1 MPTNNIK
8 IKYINKL
15 SDLRGNPCV
24 VVFTEIPNVS
34 GTSAVAWQ
42 VFNNISSEDWQTFNY
57 TFATSVQV
65 TWNNGK
71 SGIPIVEVKN
81 SSFSFEETERGFSL
95 VENGSSATPNE
106 FEVINKAKI
115 PGGISVRAF
124 KDGKPIVVKHTV
136 AKDQKARFA
145 FQPKLYWAV
154 VSDIDV
160 GDIVYLKD
168 IPNYTEIS
176 LDGLQSLS
184 VILTGN
190 LQDGYTFTASEK
202 VPSSD
207 TEPIEPI
214 EPEKPTEPS
223 EENKDES
230 VPETIF
236 MGSGEYQDLF
246 PFVYLRTWTKIS
258 PNNLQQ
264 HFLQYD
270 NKNAPSESLY
280 NNLVEIKK
288 TFQPDVRL
296 QMETEAINFIEG
308 TKFAGQ
314 FISSINDLKGSIK
327 YFDLINSWLRTQTQ
341 INLPQLQDKIAKVLT
356 LNLTQVK
363 TYIDSPDYLQEKDI
377 VWNNLFALTIIS
389 NNQQHLL
396 QEITNTLLTCNL
408 LERMV
413 GNEQSLAT
421 SHKILELAKATII
434 LPKDI
439 FPLPAV
445 NKNNSPSDPKTAEW
459 IEPYAIGDLQIVR
472 QRLLKYE
479 LGEIAHIENVLKGER
494 KETTQR
500 KLNRVNDSVS
510 NTSGELEQ
518 NESDINSTR
527 ADLLNET
534 LRTLAQDKVTT
545 SFNNFQTTYG
555 PPTTATFNGSWSIE
569 NTPKSHT
576 EQARKF
582 AQDITTKTANRIA
595 RYVNQVRTLSTL
607 NEAEETVFHAFD
619 NTASTSNVVGIYRWV
634 NKIYAAYVVNYGN
647 RLMLEFMLTNPAE
660 SYIKSLF
667 QLQGVSLSDP
677 IYPGIDSY
685 KNITRENYADLFIKY
700 EVKDFPSPPAKNKII
715 LMGFKDGETINIKKM
730 LIPEGYKAVSASI
743 TCVLPNTQM
752 NLLGSVGKE
761 KFDSSKPETLDI
773 KQLND
778 EDSAIFACV
787 ICRDDQTLLPIPTNQ
802 SQPNQTNTKY
812 CVSIEITC
820 EVAEA
825 KFEEWQIKAYNAI
838 VEGYQKQKADYY
850 QRSGV
855 LQTKIGSYNPITNRE
870 IESQEL
876 KKGCTRQL
884 LKQHLQLVGSSQED
898 EKDKEP
904 SEFVVNQP
912 MYNQFFEQAF
922 EWEEMTYQFYPR
934 LEETALN
941 YYSSTDALFTSF
953 LQAGA
958 VRVLV
963 PVKADQAMLVLYYLS
978 SGMIWSGKNALTP
991 TIEDE
996 KYVSLVNE
1004 LKLLS
1009 EVKPECKSVSKPWKI
1024 TIPTSMIMLQDSS
1037 KLPLF

>member
-1 MPTNNIK
+1 MQTTDVK

-24 VVFTEIPNVS
+24 VVFSEHPNVS

-57 TFATSVQV
+57 TLSTSVQV

-95 VENGSSATPNE
+95 VEHGSSATPQK
-106 FEVINKAKI
+106 FEVINKVKI

-154 VSDIDV
+154 VSDIDL
-160 GDIVYLKD
+160 GDLVYLND

-176 LDGLQSLS
+176 LEGLQSLS

-190 LQDGYTFTASEK
+190 LQDGYSFTAAEK
-202 VPSSD
+202 VPASD
-207 TEPIEPI
+207 LEPIEPI
-214 EPEKPTEPS
+214 DPEKPTEPS

-230 VPETIF
+230 VPETIL
-236 MGSGEYQDLF
+236 MEGGEYQDLF
-246 PFVYLRTWTKIS
+246 PFVYLRTWSKIS
-258 PNNLQQ
+258 SNNLQQ

-270 NKNAPSESLY
+270 SKNAPSESLY

-288 TFQPDVRL
+288 ASQPDVPF
-296 QMETEAINFIEG
+296 QMKTEAINFIEG

-327 YFDLINSWLRTQTQ
+327 YFSLINSWLRTQTQ
-341 INLPQLQDKIAKVLT
+341 INLPQLQEKIAKVLT

-363 TYIDSPDYLQEKDI
+363 TYIDSQDYLQEKDI
-377 VWNNLFALTIIS
+377 VWNNLFALTIVS

-396 QEITNTLLTCNL
+396 QEITNTLLMCNL
-408 LERMV
+408 IERMV
-413 GNEQSLAT
+413 ANEQSLDT
-421 SHKILELAKATII
+421 SQEIIDLAKATII

-439 FPLPAV
+439 FPLPTAS
-445 NKNNSPSDPKTAEW
+445 KNDSPSDPKTAEW

-500 KLNRVNDSVS
+500 KLNRVNESVS

-555 PPTTATFNGSWSIE
+555 PPTTATFNGSWSVE
-569 NTPKSHT
+569 NTPKSHN

-595 RYVNQVRTLSTL
+595 RYVNQTRTLNTL
-607 NEAEETVFHAFD
+607 NEAEETVIHAFD
-619 NTASTSNVVGIYRWV
+619 NTASTSNVIGIYRWV

-667 QLQGVSLSDP
+667 QLQGVSLSNP

-685 KNITRENYADLFIKY
+685 KNVTRENYADLFIKY
-700 EVKDFPSPPAKNKII
+700 EVKDCPSPPAKNKVI

-730 LIPEGYKAVSASI
+730 LIPEGYKAVSASV
-743 TCVLPNTQM
+743 TCVLPNTQ
-752 NLLGSVGKE
+752 LKLIGSVGKE
-761 KFDSSKPETLDI
+761 KFDASKPETLDI
-773 KQLND
+773 KKLND
-778 EDSAIFACV
+778 EDSAIVACV
-787 ICRDDQTLLPIPTNQ
+787 ICSEDQTLLPIPTNQ
-802 SQPNQTNTKY
+802 TTTKY

-820 EVAEA
+820 ELADA

-838 VEGYQKQKADYY
+838 VNGYQKQKADYY
-850 QRSGV
+850 ELSGV
-855 LQTKIGSYNPITNRE
+855 LQTQIGSHNPITNRKIENQE
-870 IESQEL
+870 I

-884 LKQHLQLVGSSQED
+884 LKQHLQLVVSSQED
-898 EKDKEP
+898 GKDQEP
-904 SEFVVNQP
+904 SEFAVNQP
-912 MYNQFFEQAF
+912 KYSQFCEQAF

-953 LQAGA
+953 LQSGSA
-958 VRVLV
+958 RVLV
-963 PVKADQAMLVLYYLS
+963 PVKSDQAMLVLYYLS

-1004 LKLLS
+1004 LKVLS
-1009 EVKPECKSVSKPWKI
+1009 ESKLDHKSVSKAWEI